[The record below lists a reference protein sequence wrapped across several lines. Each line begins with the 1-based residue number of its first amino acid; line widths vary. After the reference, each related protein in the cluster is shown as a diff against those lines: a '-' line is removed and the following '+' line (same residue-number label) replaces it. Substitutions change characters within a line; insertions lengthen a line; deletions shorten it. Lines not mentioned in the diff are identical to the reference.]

1 MTLFL
6 SVVNRSTTPPWH
18 TPFQHPSL
26 FPHPAFP
33 NPLSQE
39 HYPTLVLVAGALEAV
54 GSLLFISN
62 SKLGS
67 VLLLA
72 FLIPTT
78 VIMHNFWEAPNEQVG
93 KVWVATAAPG
103 KRAARQSVSLG
114 WAQGLE
120 ARGC

>member
-1 MTLFL
+1 M
-6 SVVNRSTTPPWH
+6 
-18 TPFQHPSL
+18 
-26 FPHPAFP
+26 
-33 NPLSQE
+33 
-39 HYPTLVLVAGALEAV
+39 LVAGALEAV